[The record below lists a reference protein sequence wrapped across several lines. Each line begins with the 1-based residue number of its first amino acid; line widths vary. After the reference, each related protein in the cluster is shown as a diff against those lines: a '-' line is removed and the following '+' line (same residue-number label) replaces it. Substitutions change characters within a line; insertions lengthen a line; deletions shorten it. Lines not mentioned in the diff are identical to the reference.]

1 MGMTLAEKLIA
12 RAAGAD
18 RVLPSELVTCAVDLA
33 MIHDSGGPRRVKPVL
48 ERLGVG
54 VWDPDKVV
62 LISDHY
68 IPAVDTATAEIQAIT
83 RKWATDNAIKNFHDM
98 QGICHVVLPERG
110 HLSPGMFVVGGDS
123 HSPTGGAFGLFI
135 FGVGATDMA
144 GVLATGETWLKV
156 PGTIRIN
163 LDGSLA
169 PGVAAKDVMLML
181 CRELGVGGAD
191 YQVVEFTGSTI
202 AAFSMAERMTM
213 CNMAAELGAVTG
225 IIAPDATTDAYITD
239 AGGNPG
245 DAAAWQGDGDA
256 VYLATHDFDLTTLV
270 PQVAAPHN
278 PANSGAAGDYAGTN
292 VHQAYIGAC
301 TGAKLEDLQMA
312 ASVLKGR
319 SVAPGTRLLI
329 APASTRTTAKAAAD
343 GTLATLTQAG
353 AIMMPSGC
361 GACAGYG
368 AGVLSEGETCIAST
382 ARNFRGRM
390 GPVSSD
396 VYLASPYTV
405 AASAVAG
412 SIQDPREMLSGEGQ

>member
-1 MGMTLAEKLIA
+1 M
-12 RAAGAD
+12 R
-18 RVLPSELVTCAVDLA
+18 
-33 MIHDSGGPRRVKPVL
+33 SG
-48 ERLGVG
+48 
-54 VWDPDKVV
+54 
-62 LISDHY
+62 S
-68 IPAVDTATAEIQAIT
+68 
-83 RKWATDNAIKNFHDM
+83 
-98 QGICHVVLPERG
+98 
-110 HLSPGMFVVGGDS
+110 
-123 HSPTGGAFGLFI
+123 
-135 FGVGATDMA
+135 
-144 GVLATGETWLKV
+144 
-156 PGTIRIN
+156 
-163 LDGSLA
+163 
-169 PGVAAKDVMLML
+169 
-181 CRELGVGGAD
+181 
-191 YQVVEFTGSTI
+191 
-202 AAFSMAERMTM
+202 
-213 CNMAAELGAVTG
+213 
-225 IIAPDATTDAYITD
+225 
-239 AGGNPG
+239 
-245 DAAAWQGDGDA
+245 
-256 VYLATHDFDLTTLV
+256 
-270 PQVAAPHN
+270 